1 MDLEDVECESVAS
14 VKWTLV
20 AISSA
25 VFENAGMNYWIPQMA
40 G

>member
-1 MDLEDVECESVAS
+1 MDLEDVECEC
-14 VKWTLV
+14 VKRTLV